1 MAKTEDIE
9 AKLAAYIDGDLD
21 AAGRAEIEKHLS
33 NNTQHRRLI
42 RELMQHR
49 DLLQSLPREMA
60 PAEVCESINAQLE
73 RAVLLGD
80 VDSEGD
86 ASAMRIGGW
95 HQFRAIAAVLVLTAC
110 LAAVIALLLPRPG
123 SKPGEIADVRELPAP
138 AGSARQ
144 APEREPP
151 TLQPAATD
159 LALSA
164 SAQPTAMAENVPAPA
179 AEVSSTTA
187 PALAESNLTEQQR
200 RAALALSDPLIRG
213 FDDSNGIGGGAAAL
227 KPMDEVA
234 TNAALPGQQM
244 FDSMVNNQM
253 NLQAAPAGEP
263 LVILVPSEE
272 PDRTKQKVADYLS
285 RNRIVWQAEPEP
297 APEALDIPRTQT
309 AYGARLTQQQVQL
322 KDSDANV
329 AGENA
334 TAPSP
339 PTALSMADAQG
350 AANATGQNTESFT
363 PQQQGAQFRIYDNQ
377 ENGGQIAIDGV
388 AKSLTAPPVEALP
401 QQRFVV
407 PRMTVQQ
414 LAELRAELG
423 TNEESDD
430 QAADHP
436 ISIASAAPV
445 TLSANGMPIE
455 RALGMSGSNRMLDAA
470 APTTSPAAMSE
481 FSKFAGPLAGNG
493 AAGQSN
499 PRQSRAAAAPTTLPS
514 NLLTLVFP
522 RFDEVQRSMQAAG
535 RPFSDE
541 LRLDRKSQVTQ
552 SAVPATDA
560 ERELRD
566 VVIVVQR
573 QPSTQPA
580 TAPADA
586 PPTAP

>member
-33 NNTQHRRLI
+33 KNAQHRRLI

-49 DLLQSLPREMA
+49 DLMRSLPREMA

-80 VDSEGD
+80 VDGEGD

-138 AGSARQ
+138 AGSTSEAPAREIETLRTA
-144 APEREPP
+144 APDVALSAPV
-151 TLQPAATD
+151 QPAAAPDTA
-159 LALSA
+159 LAL
-164 SAQPTAMAENVPAPA
+164 APA
-179 AEVSSTTA
+179 AEVSATTA
-187 PALAESNLTEQQR
+187 PALAESNPTEQQR

-213 FDDSNGIGGGAAAL
+213 FDGSNGIGGGGAAGL
-227 KPMDEVA
+227 KPPMDEVA

-244 FDSMVNNQM
+244 FDPMVNNQM
-253 NLQAAPAGEP
+253 NLQAPQAGEP
-263 LVILVPSEE
+263 LVILVPSED
-272 PDRTKQKVADYLS
+272 PDRTKQQVTDYLS

-297 APEALDIPRTQT
+297 MPEALDIPRTQT

-322 KDSDANV
+322 KNSGARGGEDA
-329 AGENA
+329 A
-334 TAPSP
+334 APSP

-350 AANATGQNTESFT
+350 AADAAGENTDGFT
-363 PQQQGAQFRIYDNQ
+363 RHQREAQFRIYDKQ
-377 ENGGQIAIDGV
+377 ENGGQIAIGGV
-388 AKSLTAPPVEALP
+388 AKSITATPVEAPP

-414 LAELRAELG
+414 LTELRAELG
-423 TNEESDD
+423 TGSESDD
-430 QAADHP
+430 QAGEHP
-436 ISIASAAPV
+436 ISIASAGPV
-445 TLSANGMPIE
+445 TLSENGMPID
-455 RALGMSGSNRMLDAA
+455 RAPGMSGSNRMLDAA
-470 APTTSPAAMSE
+470 APATAPAALSE
-481 FSKFAGPLAGNG
+481 FSKLAGPLAKEK
-493 AAGQSN
+493 AAAQS
-499 PRQSRAAAAPTTLPS
+499 SAAAPTSMPS
-514 NLLTLVFP
+514 DLLTLVFP
-522 RFDEVQRSMQAAG
+522 RFDDVQRSIHGIA

-541 LRLDRKSQVTQ
+541 LRLDRKGAANQ
-552 SAVPATDA
+552 AAAPAADA

-566 VVIVVQR
+566 VVIVVQQ

-586 PPTAP
+586 PPIAP